1 MFTQIAT
8 IDYSNAIMP
17 DQDPHLAVQDAVAWG
32 PSLTIT
38 KGQAIGIKTSDKLT
52 YAYNNGNADG
62 TEVCKGV
69 SMYSFM
75 TDAQGR
81 VFYGGTIVASRENP
95 PSDTSPVWLHGVFV
109 PAKLTGVDAAAIV
122 DLGGRTRPNGFLEF

>member
-8 IDYSNAIMP
+8 FDYNNMLMP

-38 KGQAIGIKTSDKLT
+38 KGQAIAIKTSDKLT

-69 SMYSFM
+69 AVYSLM

-81 VFYGGTIVASRENP
+81 VFYGGSTTANRDNTP
-95 PSDTSPVWLHGVFV
+95 CDTSPVWIHGVFI
-109 PAKLTGVDAAAIV
+109 PAKLTGVDAAAQV
-122 DLGGRTRPNGFLEF
+122 DLGARLRPNGFMEF